1 MSKYN
6 VGDKFV
12 VEIDMVD
19 EDDKLPTIYQSI
31 KLQGIAFS
39 DTSLDNLGRL
49 DSDYINENYG
59 ELQDEAYAKGLKDG
73 RDEALKW
80 NRQNENNSY
89 KDGFTD
95 ALNAIE
101 TLIHAPSEAREQYD
115 GE

>member
-1 MSKYN
+1 MELRELYETDSGFRRY
-6 VGDKFV
+6 
-12 VEIDMVD
+12 VD
-19 EDDKLPTIYQSI
+19 HQSL

-39 DTSLDNLGRL
+39 DTSLDSLERL

-80 NRQNENNSY
+80 SRKNENDSY

-95 ALNAIE
+95 ALNVIE
-101 TLIHAPSEAREQYD
+101 TLIHAPSKTRENLMHILEEL
-115 GE
+115 GKE